1 MSGVKLIMNNYNH
14 INKILKDCPDL
25 DMDINEVKFK
35 KLSSGKTNQSFLVE
49 DDLKKYVLR
58 LNSKK
63 SLNYNIDRKRELEIL
78 NSIRNKSIGPKVVYS
93 DDDYS
98 FLITEFIEGTP
109 LLLDKISNQEAQD
122 LNDLIDKYQ
131 KIEINIPRFNYLE
144 HLKKYETFISNNYCI
159 NSDLSKKLETFYPHL
174 EDFQNQGWEPVL
186 CHHDL
191 STFNI
196 IKTNNGLRII
206 DWEYS
211 AYGHACFDKEYTRLS
226 KSKDNF
232 FNNLFGILD
241 EMWSLINKI

>member
-1 MSGVKLIMNNYNH
+1 MFQEKVLFPHLS
-14 INKILKDCPDL
+14 ILQ
-25 DMDINEVKFK
+25 NVKFGICG
-35 KLSSGKTNQSFLVE
+35 SSNARKNKALEF
-49 DDLKKYVLR
+49 LR
-58 LNSKK
+58 LF
-63 SLNYNIDRKRELEIL
+63 
-78 NSIRNKSIGPKVVYS
+78 KVDQYA
-93 DDDYS
+93 
-98 FLITEFIEGTP
+98 
-109 LLLDKISNQEAQD
+109 K
-122 LNDLIDKYQ
+122 
-131 KIEINIPRFNYLE
+131 EINIPRFNYLE
-144 HLKKYETFISNNYCI
+144 HLKKYETFISNNSCI
-159 NSDLSKKLETFYPHL
+159 NSDLSEKLETFYPHL

-196 IKTNNGLRII
+196 IKTINGLRII

>member
-1 MSGVKLIMNNYNH
+1 MNNYNH

-49 DDLKKYVLR
+49 GDLKKYVLR

-93 DDDYS
+93 NDDYS

-122 LNDLIDKYQ
+122 LNDLI
-131 KIEINIPRFNYLE
+131 L
-144 HLKKYETFISNNYCI
+144 
-159 NSDLSKKLETFYPHL
+159 
-174 EDFQNQGWEPVL
+174 
-186 CHHDL
+186 
-191 STFNI
+191 
-196 IKTNNGLRII
+196 
-206 DWEYS
+206 
-211 AYGHACFDKEYTRLS
+211 
-226 KSKDNF
+226 
-232 FNNLFGILD
+232 
-241 EMWSLINKI
+241 SLIHI